1 MATVQAFVRVS
12 KKKIE
17 KANIRFRLRDGRDID
32 LYYKSEIEVNPDL
45 FDSKKQIIKAKVV
58 YDSLKRA
65 EFNKSVND
73 RKELILSVYNLEQN
87 KKDLTSDLFEKKI
100 DALLN
105 PVNVMQVETTNTT
118 FISLFAEFIEKSKF
132 SEVRKKNFRVVLRA
146 LQRFELYTSKET
158 QKQFKLNLDTITTDT
173 LNDFDTFLRN
183 EHSLFDKM
191 PEIYK
196 AVPESR
202 DPKPRGNNT
211 ISGIF
216 TKIRSFYIWVI
227 KSELTTNDPF
237 KNFQVDEC
245 VYGTPYY
252 ITIEERNKL
261 YQKNLSDL
269 PKLEVQRDIFV
280 FQCLIG
286 CRIGDLYKMTKSN
299 IIDGAIEYIAR
310 KTAKGRLI
318 TVKVPLNTT
327 AKEILKKYQDTEG
340 SRLFPFIPEQYYN
353 KAIKEAF
360 TIAELTRIVTIVNPT
375 NGKTEQKALDK
386 IASSHLARRCFIGN
400 LYQKTPDPNLIG
412 EMSGHAPG
420 SRSFAR
426 YKHATREMLTELVN
440 MLD

>member
-17 KANIRFRLRDGRDID
+17 KAKVRFRLRDGRDIN
-32 LYYKSEIEVNPDL
+32 LYYKSKIEVNPDL
-45 FDSKKQIIKAKVV
+45 FDSKKQIMKVKVV

-65 EFNKSVND
+65 EFNKSVQD
-73 RKELILSVYNLEQN
+73 RKDIILSVYNSEQN
-87 KKDLTSDLFEKKI
+87 KEGLTSELFEKKI
-100 DALLN
+100 DAVLN
-105 PVNVMQVETTNTT
+105 PVKVIQIETSNTT
-118 FISLFAEFIEKSKF
+118 FITLFSEFIEKSKF
-132 SEVRKKNFRVVLRA
+132 SDVRKKNFRVVLRA
-146 LQRFELYTSKET
+146 LQRFEIYTSK
-158 QKQFKLNLDTITTDT
+158 KNKKPYKLNLVTINADT
-173 LNDFDTFLRN
+173 LNDIDTFLRN
-183 EHSLFDKM
+183 EFTIFAEM

-196 AVPESR
+196 EVPESR
-202 DPKPRGNNT
+202 EPKPRGKNT

-216 TKIRSFYIWVI
+216 TKIRSFFIWAI
-227 KSELTTNDPF
+227 KKELTTNDPF

-261 YQKNLSDL
+261 YQKDLSHL
-269 PKLEVQRDIFV
+269 PKLETQRDIFV

-286 CRIGDLYKMTKSN
+286 CRIGDLYKMTKTN

-327 AKEILKKYQDTEG
+327 AKEILNKYQDTEG
-340 SRLFPFIPEQYYN
+340 NRLLPFIPEQYYN

-360 TIAELTRIVTIVNPT
+360 TIAELTRIVTVVNPT
-375 NGKTEQKALDK
+375 NGKTEQKALNK

-400 LYQKTPDPNLIG
+400 LYEKTPDPNLIG

-440 MLD
+440 LLD